1 MAAVIALDS
10 TNFVHHFLVIL
21 LLLIIPWAAPLS
33 FDFPTFQQ
41 SDLTNGTGLLITEAD
56 AVIANQFIRLTKDL
70 GGEKT
75 NGSVGRATYGEPFLL
90 RDKATGKLADFNT
103 SFTFRF
109 YARNATALFYDQGL
123 AFFLA
128 PNGSLLNRALG
139 VGGSMSVPA
148 NSSVENATEP
158 SNEYPFVAVE
168 FDTSR
173 NSRPTMEDPGSG
185 HVGIDINSVKS
196 SITKPWNSGIVE
208 GKLNRVW
215 ISYNSSSKNISV
227 SLTTY
232 ANDTRRQ
239 VITSLSYLVDLN
251 EYLLDWVVVGF
262 SASTGAAPALI
273 DIMSWN
279 FTSTSLV
286 GDGSLALSNQEKKG
300 QSLVPSAQTIKD
312 ESLVPEPSPRSNV
325 KSRRRKKRMG
335 VVISSAIGGFILACI
350 LALGLYNS
358 CKKRATG
365 GRADIDLTI
374 PNELGEKISQKK
386 FSYKELATATRNFSD
401 GELLGVGRHGAFYK
415 GYIKELN
422 IYVAVKKIP
431 RRSELVPK
439 EHASEVRIISELHHR
454 NLVQLVGWCH
464 KKGELLLVYEF
475 MPNGS
480 LDYYLFKEHISLVWE
495 VRYKIAQG
503 LASGL
508 LYLHEDYRQCLL
520 HRGIASSNVML
531 DSNFNAKLGDFRLAW
546 HLYEKHSD
554 SMPLAPEYAATQ
566 RVTKEFDVY
575 SFGVV
580 ALEISCGR
588 KAIEPRLASG
598 RVNII
603 EWVWELYG
611 QGKII
616 EAADPKLCRFD
627 GKQIECLLI
636 VGLWCAHPD
645 YHFRPSILQAI
656 QVLNFEVPLPIL
668 PLRTPMSTSPPDIS
682 LSSSSSSTTSFQEN
696 SGSSGHGDMD
706 NTNSFLPEPV
716 IESWDPSEPVT
727 VVLHPESNIAT
738 VRQSQPAVSSTEL

>member
-70 GGEKT
+70 DGEKT

-109 YARNATALFYDQGL
+109 YARNLTALFYDQGL

-128 PNGSLLNRALG
+128 PNGSLVNRALG

-251 EYLLDWVVVGF
+251 EYLPDWVVVGF

-325 KSRRRKKRMG
+325 KSRRWKKRMG

-374 PNELGEKISQKK
+374 PNELGEQFSDKI
-386 FSYKELATATRNFSD
+386 FSYKELARATRNFSD
-401 GELLGVGRHGAFYK
+401 GELLGVGRYGAFYK
-415 GYIKELN
+415 GYIEELKT
-422 IYVAVKKIP
+422 YVAVKKIT

-439 EHASEVRIISELHHR
+439 ESEL
-454 NLVQLVGWCH
+454 V
-464 KKGELLLVYEF
+464 
-475 MPNGS
+475 P
-480 LDYYLFKEHISLVWE
+480 KEPSM
-495 VRYKIAQG
+495 
-503 LASGL
+503 
-508 LYLHEDYRQCLL
+508 RQ
-520 HRGIASSNVML
+520 V
-531 DSNFNAKLGDFRLAW
+531 
-546 HLYEKHSD
+546 
-554 SMPLAPEYAATQ
+554 
-566 RVTKEFDVY
+566 
-575 SFGVV
+575 
-580 ALEISCGR
+580 
-588 KAIEPRLASG
+588 
-598 RVNII
+598 
-603 EWVWELYG
+603 
-611 QGKII
+611 
-616 EAADPKLCRFD
+616 
-627 GKQIECLLI
+627 
-636 VGLWCAHPD
+636 
-645 YHFRPSILQAI
+645 I
-656 QVLNFEVPLPIL
+656 QVLNCEVEVPLLIL

-682 LSSSSSSTTSFQEN
+682 LSSSSSSITSFQEN

-706 NTNSFLPEPV
+706 NTNSLDPERV
-716 IESWDPSEPVT
+716 VESLDPSEPVT

-738 VRQSQPAVSSTEL
+738 HRSRTPMTTSPDIPLSASSISTPRIERKKGVLKHLFKKVLGMSL